1 MNERKIQNQLMRGM
15 ILHISNKVPI
25 LGWADENAQRK
36 SVAKLK
42 ILSSY
47 EFGKYRW
54 NSSVR

>member
-1 MNERKIQNQLMRGM
+1 M

-54 NSSVR
+54 TSSVR